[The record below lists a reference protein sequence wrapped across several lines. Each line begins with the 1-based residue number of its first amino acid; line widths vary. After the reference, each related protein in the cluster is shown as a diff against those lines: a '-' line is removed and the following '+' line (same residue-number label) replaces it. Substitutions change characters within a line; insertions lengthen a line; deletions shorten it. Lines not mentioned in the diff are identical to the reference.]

1 MAPGLAKR
9 DLLYLSD
16 DGDGNVYVYSF
27 PDAKLQGTLTGLSFP
42 RGTASVADTFHLLLP
57 GGDAEIL
64 FGIPRKRNNNIAPLR
79 APRRTQPPRRF

>member
-9 DLLYLSD
+9 DLLYLS

-42 RGTASVADTFHLLLP
+42 DG
-57 GGDAEIL
+57 
-64 FGIPRKRNNNIAPLR
+64 
-79 APRRTQPPRRF
+79 